1 MIHLVGVI
9 VRDLLSD
16 VLIEGLYS
24 QNMFTAYAFVIS
36 GPIKVKQN
44 KSPDF
49 VK

>member
-1 MIHLVGVI
+1 MIPLVRV
-9 VRDLLSD
+9 VDRDLLSD

-24 QNMFTAYAFVIS
+24 QNMFTAHAFVIS

-49 VK
+49 IK